1 MKNVFLLLMLVMPFL
16 GLSQNHKP
24 NPKKDEIKAQ
34 KIAFLTT
41 ELELTEKEAEK
52 FWPIYNEYDAKMLA
66 NRKAHHQV
74 MKKLRNFNG
83 LSDDEAYSLS
93 EKILALED
101 ERTQIR
107 KTYLVKFAKVL
118 GKKKGAKVYYAEE
131 KFKRELLKKIR
142 KNNHPPQGEPPVRP

>member
-1 MKNVFLLLMLVMPFL
+1 MKNVILLLLLVMPFI
-16 GLSQNHKP
+16 GGAQNNK
-24 NPKKDEIKAQ
+24 PKKDVIKAQ

-41 ELELTEKEAEK
+41 ELELTEKEAEL

-66 NRKAHHQV
+66 NRKAHRAV
-74 MKKLRNFNG
+74 MIKLRNFDG

-93 EKILALED
+93 EKIITLEE

-131 KFKRELLKKIR
+131 KFKRELFKKLR
-142 KNNHPPQGEPPVRP
+142 KDNHPPHGEHPVRP